1 MVLVALALTFVPQYA
16 YYMTGIEV
24 TGAKRLSAQQVIA
37 LSGLKAPRVIE
48 PKDVEAAK
56 VRLASTGL
64 FTKVG
69 CALRNVRRSV
79 TLVIAVEEPAWQMA
93 VVFDNFVGVTDEQ
106 ATRAVAA
113 DVPTF
118 DGFIPQVPGAAE
130 RVQKALERLA
140 RASGQPGTVSYML
153 VADRHLQ
160 VDRYRFHLDRASG
173 PLPVCRVD
181 VAGAPEPLRDALTR
195 TTAALVGTDY
205 SRDHVERY
213 AMENLLPI
221 VRRQG
226 YIRARIANV
235 EPARDAQADSGC
247 EGRVRV
253 GITLAPGS
261 QYAWRAAKWSG
272 NGVLTTDQLDA
283 LLTMKTGNPADA
295 TALDRGLA
303 EVEKAYR
310 ARGYLRVTVQAQ
322 PSFDETARQV
332 DYAMTVV
339 EGSQYRMG
347 TLDIV
352 GLDES
357 LAVQVKSFWLLAPG
371 QPFDASY
378 PPAFV
383 RDVRAR
389 LQQSLAP
396 YKTDILSRPDPASLE
411 VDIVVTFKTS

>member
-1 MVLVALALTFVPQYA
+1 
-16 YYMTGIEV
+16 
-24 TGAKRLSAQQVIA
+24 
-37 LSGLKAPRVIE
+37 
-48 PKDVEAAK
+48 
-56 VRLASTGL
+56 
-64 FTKVG
+64 
-69 CALRNVRRSV
+69 
-79 TLVIAVEEPAWQMA
+79 
-93 VVFDNFVGVTDEQ
+93 
-106 ATRAVAA
+106 
-113 DVPTF
+113 
-118 DGFIPQVPGAAE
+118 
-130 RVQKALERLA
+130 
-140 RASGQPGTVSYML
+140 
-153 VADRHLQ
+153 
-160 VDRYRFHLDRASG
+160 
-173 PLPVCRVD
+173 
-181 VAGAPEPLRDALTR
+181 
-195 TTAALVGTDY
+195 
-205 SRDHVERY
+205 
-213 AMENLLPI
+213 MENLLPI